1 MPGSRLA
8 LVALGAALLL
18 AGCDSVTDGQP
29 LDARPPEVSAFAFSP
44 DSLDFDDV
52 ATPGDSAAVELALSV
67 RAADPDGE
75 IDRVRYTVTGPFE
88 GEIAAGTMEPT
99 GDGAYAAT
107 ASFRLGRDQRGRYS
121 VLVYAVDDG
130 GLLSNQARGTFELTG
145 VGLGPPVV
153 EAVEGPEEFR
163 PPGVLRFVVTV
174 SDPDGLGDVAR
185 VELTAPAGGV
195 FQLFDDGQTFGDEE
209 AGDGRYTAAFDV
221 PEAAPGPQT
230 FVFRAFD
237 RDGLASEDVPFT
249 VTILE

>member
-1 MPGSRLA
+1 MPGPRLA

-29 LDARPPEVSAFAFSP
+29 LDGRPPEVSDFAFSP

-52 ATPGDSAAVELALSV
+52 LAGDSAAVELALSV
-67 RAADPDGE
+67 RATDPDGR
-75 IDRVRYTVTGPFE
+75 IDRVRYTVTGQFE
-88 GEIAAGTMEPT
+88 GAVAAGTMADG
-99 GDGAYAAT
+99 GDGVYTAAP
-107 ASFRLGRDQRGRYS
+107 AFRLGRDQRGRYS
-121 VLVYAVDDG
+121 VLVYAVDDDG
-130 GLLSNQARGTFELTG
+130 RLSNEVRGLFTLTG

-153 EAVEGPEEFR
+153 EAIDGPAEFR

-195 FQLFDDGQTFGDEE
+195 FQLFDDGRTFGDEV
-209 AGDGRYTAAFDV
+209 AGDGRFTAAFDV

-237 RDGLASEDVPFT
+237 RDGLVSEDVPFT

>member
-8 LVALGAALLL
+8 CLALAAALALL

-29 LDARPPEVSAFAFSP
+29 LDGRPPVVSDLAFSP

-52 ATPGDSAAVELALSV
+52 LAGDSAAVELALSV
-67 RAADPDGE
+67 RAADPDGL
-75 IDRVRYTVTGPFE
+75 IDRVRYTVTGQFE
-88 GEIAAGTMEPT
+88 GVVAEGTMADG
-99 GDGAYAAT
+99 GDGVYTAAP
-107 ASFRLGRDQRGRYS
+107 AFRLGRDQRGRYS

-130 GLLSNQARGTFELTG
+130 GLLSNEVRGLFTLTG

-153 EAVEGPEEFR
+153 EAIDGPAEFR

-195 FQLFDDGQTFGDEE
+195 FPLFDDGQSFGDEV

-230 FVFRAFD
+230 FVFRAYD